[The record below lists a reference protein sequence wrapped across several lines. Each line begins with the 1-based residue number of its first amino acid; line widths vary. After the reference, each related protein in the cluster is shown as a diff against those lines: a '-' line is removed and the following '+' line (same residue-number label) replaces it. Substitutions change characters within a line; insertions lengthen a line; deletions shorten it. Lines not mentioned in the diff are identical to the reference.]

1 MYIHECIPMDG
12 FRGVEGDIP
21 DEHIWF
27 IEVRLLLIGGVDA
40 EIVNKNLQ
48 FSHRIKQRNWHI
60 GG

>member
-1 MYIHECIPMDG
+1 MDG

-60 GG
+60 SG